1 MQIRKLSL
9 KWRKYLSMCEFCDY
23 DESSNNHINRVYESL
38 YANGGIKEVQNRI
51 MQNIQNIIGA
61 KNEN

>member
-1 MQIRKLSL
+1 
-9 KWRKYLSMCEFCDY
+9 MCEFCDY